1 MTQDSFPQ
9 KGIYHIATDT
19 FVYPIMTK
27 NHAEECCDTCPSC
40 GEMTHLEGHEEG
52 QYYQSQCNNGTCNKF
67 GMTQKFPYTTPST
80 S

>member
-1 MTQDSFPQ
+1 MQHG

-40 GEMTHLEGHEEG
+40 GEMTHLEGNNEEE
-52 QYYQSQCNNGTCNKF
+52 QYYQSQCNKGV
-67 GMTQKFPYTTPST
+67 
-80 S
+80 